1 MRAARVWRSWNVE
14 PIGSGAQH
22 RAIEPGPQAHDARFE
37 RPEAVECR
45 RLLHTDDESK
55 HTILNPEVAADH
67 FTLLVVDM
75 SGSVSESGDVPAI
88 VDAASAFC
96 DRVGKYQTL
105 RQT

>member
-1 MRAARVWRSWNVE
+1 MWNRSVLARSIGRSSPGLRLTTLDSSVQKPSNV
-14 PIGSGAQH
+14 
-22 RAIEPGPQAHDARFE
+22 
-37 RPEAVECR
+37 AVYFTVD
-45 RLLHTDDESK
+45 TDDESK

-88 VDAASAFC
+88 VDAASAFS